1 MKGPVT
7 IDASVFVNAFS
18 PSETGSDTSVK
29 LLDQLRQKGIAVIVP
44 TLLLPEIAA
53 AIARKQGNAELALVL
68 TDQVRKLPLLTLVPL
83 DETLADSSSET
94 AAHHRLRGSD
104 AVYAAV
110 SLRFGSLLV
119 TLDQE
124 QGERLKEVLSVHSP
138 TQALESLEKR
148 P

>member
-1 MKGPVT
+1 LNGPVT
-7 IDASVFVNAFS
+7 LDASVFVNAFS
-18 PSETGSDTSVK
+18 PTETGSDTSVK
-29 LLDQLRQKGIAVIVP
+29 LLDQLRQNGIVVVVP

-53 AIARKQGNAELALVL
+53 AIARKQGQVDLALVL
-68 TDQVRKLPLLTLVPL
+68 TDQVRKLPNLTLVPL
-83 DETLADSSSET
+83 DEALAESSAET

-110 SLRFGSLLV
+110 ALRFGSLLV
-119 TLDQE
+119 TLDFE
-124 QGERLKEVLSVHSP
+124 QSERLKDILSVHSP